1 MLLMSLEAYKIC
13 QMNVAVRVEQ
23 HVVRLDVPVHDAL
36 LVDVAHGASK
46 LGHPE
51 AHCLFCERLSRDVE
65 SQVAAVHEIDYNVSA
80 LVSPAKTAFSS
91 CP

>member
-1 MLLMSLEAYKIC
+1 MALGI
-13 QMNVAVRVEQ
+13 QQ
-23 HVVRLDVPVHDAL
+23 HVVWLDVPVHDAL

-51 AHCLFCERLSRDVE
+51 PYCLLRERLSRDVE

-80 LVSPAKTAFSS
+80 ARQPRLDA
-91 CP
+91 